1 MHFFLQHF
9 AILLKYVIHMAIP
22 DIPGWV
28 ADEMAK
34 LEYKR
39 REALKVRL
47 EEVSHKLI
55 KPPKG

>member
-1 MHFFLQHF
+1 MYCDTEVSEYLIFVLQHF

-39 REALKVRL
+39 REALKVC
-47 EEVSHKLI
+47 
-55 KPPKG
+55 